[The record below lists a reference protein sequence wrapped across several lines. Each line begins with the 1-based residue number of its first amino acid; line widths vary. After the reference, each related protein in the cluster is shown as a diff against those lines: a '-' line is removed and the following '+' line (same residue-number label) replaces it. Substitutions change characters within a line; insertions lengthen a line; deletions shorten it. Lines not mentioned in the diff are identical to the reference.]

1 MSSHKKPSLNI
12 NISETCFQLKLVET
26 EPAIFGG
33 RLAFRE
39 QNVNKYVTLSNKGNV
54 K

>member
-1 MSSHKKPSLNI
+1 MSSHKKQSLNI
-12 NISETCFQLKLVET
+12 NINETFQLKLVEK
-26 EPAIFGG
+26 EPVIFGG